1 MESNYECKRF
11 RNLLNYIKHNEC
23 IGYDPYDALNS
34 RFLGKIPSKFIKL
47 GSTQMFV
54 YSPINLRLVFGIKR
68 NYNSKGLGLVLQAIC
83 NAFKIGIIKKNEFN
97 KLFSNIADK
106 LIELSSKGYSGY
118 CWGFNFPWQDIT
130 RFSRSYLPTIVNT
143 SFIGNAFLDLYEI
156 TRNEKYL
163 KIVKSAKNFILNDL
177 NLFENDK
184 GICFS
189 YTPIDHN
196 VVHNASLLGASLLA
210 RLSLIT
216 DNHEDMEIIKKVLN
230 FSLSYQRENGLW
242 PYSLDKK
249 TGNERMQID
258 FHQGFI
264 LDSLMDIVKYT
275 GLNNRKLEIALK
287 KGLLFYH
294 NEQFE
299 GGRSR
304 WRWPRRW
311 PVDIHHQAQGIL
323 TFCKAYE
330 YFKEKKYLDKAEKI
344 MDYTL
349 ENMYDERGF
358 FYYQKWPFFTNKIS
372 YMRWSQ
378 AWMLLAL
385 SKFLTVK
392 KN

>member
-1 MESNYECKRF
+1 MEINYTYKCFKNTSSNII
-11 RNLLNYIKHNEC
+11 LNDLK
-23 IGYDPYDALNS
+23 GYDPYDAL
-34 RFLGKIPSKFIKL
+34 KSKYLAEIKIKL
-47 GSTQMFV
+47 LRLGFTQILV
-54 YSPINLRLVFGIKR
+54 YFPINIRTYLKIKKDI
-68 NYNSKGLGLVLQAIC
+68 NPKGLALILQAYS
-83 NAFKIGIIKKNEFN
+83 NALKIEIINEN
-97 KLFSNIADK
+97 EYKEHTEEIARK
-106 LIELSSKGYSGY
+106 LISLSSKEYSGY
-118 CWGFNFPWQDIT
+118 CWGFNFPWQDKT
-130 RFSRSYLPTIVNT
+130 RFSKSHEPTIVNT

-156 TRNEKYL
+156 TRKQKYL
-163 KIVKSAKNFILNDL
+163 NIVKSSRHFILDDL
-177 NLFENDK
+177 NIYENEN

-189 YTPIDHN
+189 YTPIDKN
-196 VVHNASLLGASLLA
+196 IVHNASLLGVVLLA
-210 RLSLIT
+210 RLSSIT
-216 DNHEDMEIIKKVLN
+216 GNNEDRDIIEKCIN

-385 SKFLTVK
+385 SKFLTMK